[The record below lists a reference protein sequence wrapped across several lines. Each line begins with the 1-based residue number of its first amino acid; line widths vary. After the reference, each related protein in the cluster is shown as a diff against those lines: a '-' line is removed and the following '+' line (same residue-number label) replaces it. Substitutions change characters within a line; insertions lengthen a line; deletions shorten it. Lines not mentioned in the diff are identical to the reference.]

1 MVLTSQ
7 IETPLGIL
15 LAGAVSEGICLLEF
29 TEKERIEMQLARLE
43 KAFDCK
49 IIPGES
55 PFFSVLELQLKEYF
69 EGKRKEF
76 TLPLVIQGSEFQ
88 EKVWNALLTV
98 PYGKINSYESQAIFV
113 GDIKSIRAVAKANGE
128 NRIAILVPCHR
139 IIGKN
144 GSLTGYGGGLW
155 RKQFLLDLE
164 RRNSD
169 APTLPFFQ
177 DE

>member
-1 MVLTSQ
+1 MGV
-7 IETPLGIL
+7 L
-15 LAGAVSEGICLLEF
+15 LAGAVPEGICLLEF

-43 KAFDCK
+43 KAFRCK
-49 IIPGES
+49 IVPGES
-55 PFFSVLELQLKEYF
+55 PFFPRLKLELQEYF
-69 EGKRKEF
+69 EGNRKEF
-76 TLPLVIQGSEFQ
+76 TVPFVIQGSEFQ
-88 EKVWNALLTV
+88 EKVWKALLSV
-98 PYGKINSYESQAIFV
+98 PYGKTNSYESQAVFV